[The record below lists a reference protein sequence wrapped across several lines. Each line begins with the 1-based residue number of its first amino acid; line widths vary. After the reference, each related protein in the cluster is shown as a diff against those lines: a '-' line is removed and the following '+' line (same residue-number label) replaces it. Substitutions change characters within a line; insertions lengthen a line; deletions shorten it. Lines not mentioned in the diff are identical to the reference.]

1 MREIQI
7 FLVRADG
14 LLVRGVSSGC
24 ERLSPQ
30 LALILPH
37 HDACSTNERVNDA
50 RPLPDSAGAGILR
63 VTPPMTRT
71 LVSLPL
77 SSPIDQ
83 ASRPC
88 CDSWAP
94 APPPPYYSLAYP
106 ASRCIDG
113 DLETYCH
120 GPQRH
125 ENPWLSITLAD
136 RRPVD
141 RVEVYNRADCC
152 YSRISPYE
160 VWVGDAIGSA
170 EGW

>member
-1 MREIQI
+1 MKSCFFNR
-7 FLVRADG
+7 
-14 LLVRGVSSGC
+14 S
-24 ERLSPQ
+24 
-30 LALILPH
+30 
-37 HDACSTNERVNDA
+37 
-50 RPLPDSAGAGILR
+50 
-63 VTPPMTRT
+63 
-71 LVSLPL
+71 
-77 SSPIDQ
+77 
-83 ASRPC
+83 
-88 CDSWAP
+88 
-94 APPPPYYSLAYP
+94 SLATRVGLVIF

-136 RRPVD
+136 RRSVD